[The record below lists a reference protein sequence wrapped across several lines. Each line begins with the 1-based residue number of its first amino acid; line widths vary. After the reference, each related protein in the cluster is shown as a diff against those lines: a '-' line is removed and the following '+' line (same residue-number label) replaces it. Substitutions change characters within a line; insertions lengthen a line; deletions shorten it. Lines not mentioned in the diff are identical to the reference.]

1 MQMRATT
8 GDVNSKP
15 SSPTYSPSVPI
26 SVYRELVT
34 ELKAIQSKLDVVTNH
49 NQKLVRENQYLR
61 QEVNRVVQS
70 CLELQNLLDSK
81 NDHGTYS
88 KEGLN
93 KDYSNTTD
101 RNPTNSQNTP
111 YDQSISVR
119 EETVHHSTD
128 PAVSP
133 TCPMKNVPKPKVKT
147 GKKNIQIKN
156 KTTSKPSKSA
166 SRGVNGWWLFLT
178 IVVVM
183 VSGFSAGYL
192 VVRPFLQGAQI
203 TR

>member
-1 MQMRATT
+1 MRATT
-8 GDVNSKP
+8 GNVNGKP
-15 SSPTYSPSVPI
+15 SHPTYSPSVPI

-49 NQKLVRENQYLR
+49 NQKLVQENQYLR

-81 NDHGTYS
+81 NDPGKYS
-88 KEGLN
+88 QQGLN
-93 KDYSNTTD
+93 KDYSSRTGT
-101 RNPTNSQNTP
+101 NPTNSENTP
-111 YDQSISVR
+111 YDQSKSLR
-119 EETVHHSTD
+119 EEPAHHF
-128 PAVSP
+128 P
-133 TCPMKNVPKPKVKT
+133 THPKNAPKPKPE
-147 GKKNIQIKN
+147 GENIQIKN
-156 KTTSKPSKSA
+156 KTQSNFKTTSKPSRSA
-166 SRGVNGWWLFLT
+166 SKGVNGWWLFLT

-192 VVRPFLQGAQI
+192 VVRPFLQRAQI